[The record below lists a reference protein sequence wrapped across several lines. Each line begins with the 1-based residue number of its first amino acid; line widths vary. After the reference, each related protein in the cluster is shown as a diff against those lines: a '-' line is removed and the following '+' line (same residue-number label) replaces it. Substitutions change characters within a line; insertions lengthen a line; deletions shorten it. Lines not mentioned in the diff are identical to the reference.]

1 MADDIAIHL
10 TLAQRQQL
18 DQVTAATGL
27 TVDELV
33 SSQIARKF
41 QRNQGAIAGAVI
53 DMAER
58 RERKRRR
65 TDGRD

>member
-33 SSQIARKF
+33 SSQIARRF
-41 QRNQGAIAGAVI
+41 QRNHGAKAGAVI
-53 DMAER
+53 DMAPH

-65 TDGRD
+65 TDGRY